1 MERMPISALGSR
13 ALPSCQDPGR
23 VAPSPLRSPPS
34 GREGP
39 APLGP
44 LSGRLLSAGRGS
56 LGFTLIELMVVV
68 AMIAIATAVASL
80 ALRDPAASK
89 LEQEATRL
97 VSLLES
103 ARAEARASGVAA
115 RWEPLAEQSD
125 GSGFRFVG
133 LAAKPPLPTHWLDAS
148 TSAQVIGARAVVLG
162 PEPLIG
168 EQRILLRLDNQ
179 RLTLMTDGIGPF
191 AVSDNAGVAR

>member
-1 MERMPISALGSR
+1 M
-13 ALPSCQDPGR
+13 
-23 VAPSPLRSPPS
+23 
-34 GREGP
+34 
-39 APLGP
+39 GP

-133 LAAKPPLPTHWLDAS
+133 LPATQPMPTHWIETG

-168 EQRILLRLDNQ
+168 AQRIVLHLGDH
-179 RLTLMTDGIGPF
+179 RLTLATDGIGPF
-191 AVSDNAGVAR
+191 AVAQDNAPS